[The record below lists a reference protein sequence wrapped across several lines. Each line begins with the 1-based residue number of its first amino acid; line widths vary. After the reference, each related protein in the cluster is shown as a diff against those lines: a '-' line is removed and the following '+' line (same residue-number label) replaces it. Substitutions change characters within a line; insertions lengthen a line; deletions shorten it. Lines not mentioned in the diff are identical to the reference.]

1 MIDTP
6 HVTHTAEA
14 PMAFIH
20 LTVPRAEIRTVMGPG
35 LSELHA
41 ALAAQGATPS
51 GPWFTHH
58 RRMDPA
64 VFDFEICVPVSSP
77 VTPSGR
83 VQAGYLPA
91 ATVAQ
96 TVLHGPYEGLAD
108 AWGRLEAWIT
118 TQGHR
123 PAADLW
129 ERYVVGPE
137 TSADPADW
145 RTELNWPLLGHSS
158 RRSDGRA

>member
-1 MIDTP
+1 MIVTP
-6 HVTHTAEA
+6 HVTHSPEA

-20 LTVPRAEIRTVMGPG
+20 LTIPRAEIRTVMGPG
-35 LSELHA
+35 IAELHA
-41 ALAAQGATPS
+41 ALAAQGVTPS

-64 VFDFEICVPVSSP
+64 AFDFEICLPVSSP

-83 VQAGYLPA
+83 VQPGCLPA
-91 ATVAQ
+91 ATVARA
-96 TVLHGPYEGLAD
+96 VLHGSYEGLAD
-108 AWGRLEAWIT
+108 AWGRLDSWIAA
-118 TQGHR
+118 QGHR

-145 RTELNWPLLGHSS
+145 RTELNRPLLGHPS
-158 RRSDGRA
+158 RRVDARA